1 MRKEGLLKE
10 VFDKLDISQTMHDNA
25 TEKYQNIAEVL
36 KNNGLDAA
44 MYPQGSFSI
53 GTVIRPYKE
62 GKDKNYDLDFV
73 CQIKGTKNEFKPKE
87 IKNSVGDIL
96 KDDGRYNTKLIEY
109 DRCWTIEYADISD
122 GIGFNIDIVPATSET
137 QDYINLL
144 IRSGIDSIKAE
155 KAIAITHKDDNEF
168 TWISTNPAA
177 YTEWFK
183 EKNRVAFQQYIYERK
198 LDIFNEHRKVYASIE
213 EVPDYKVKTPL
224 QRVIQ
229 ILKRH
234 RDIYYDRSKAN
245 DLKPASII
253 ITTLLAE
260 IASISGS
267 MGEVLDFLN
276 FAVEELRSM
285 ENYFLT
291 RNTPNPSKILA
302 SMISKVGDDSWE
314 MKNPVN
320 PEDNLLDCWNNK
332 SAAMFFK
339 WLGEVK
345 EDLLAINLPSEY
357 RQNKIT
363 SSLAV
368 NLQNIKEEP
377 NIRRI
382 EPVKPWRD

>member
-1 MRKEGLLKE
+1 
-10 VFDKLDISQTMHDNA
+10 MHDNA
-25 TEKYQNIAEVL
+25 TEKYQNIARIL
-36 KNNGLDAA
+36 KNSGLNAA

-73 CQIKGTKNEFKPKE
+73 CQINGVKNEFSPKE

-137 QDYINLL
+137 QEYINIL
-144 IRSGIDSIKAE
+144 IRSGIDSTKAE
-155 KAIAITHKDDNEF
+155 TAIAITHKDNNEF

-183 EKNRVAFQQYIYERK
+183 EKNRVAFQQYIYEQK
-198 LDIFNEHRKVYASIE
+198 LDILNKHKKVYASIE

-245 DLKPASII
+245 NLKPASII
-253 ITTLLAE
+253 ITTLLVE

-267 MGEVLDFLN
+267 MGEVLEFLN

-285 ENYFLT
+285 EGYFLT
-291 RNTPNPSKILA
+291 RNTFNPSKILA

-332 SAAMFFK
+332 SAVMFFK
-339 WLGEVK
+339 WLKEVK
-345 EDLLAINLPSEY
+345 EDLLDVNLPNEY

-363 SSLAV
+363 SSLAIS
-368 NLQNIKEEP
+368 LQGIKGKS

-382 EPVKPWRD
+382 EPVQPWKA